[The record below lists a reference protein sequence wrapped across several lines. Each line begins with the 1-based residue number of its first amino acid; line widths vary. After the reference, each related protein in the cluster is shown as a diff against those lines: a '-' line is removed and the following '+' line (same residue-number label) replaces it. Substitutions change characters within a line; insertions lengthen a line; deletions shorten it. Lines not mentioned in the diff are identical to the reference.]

1 MEIDEIA
8 ARVVRQYWALVLVC
22 IALPLVAMALVTAKQ
37 PAQYAANARIIT
49 GYIVPASSSQADA
62 IVSQVSGIATSRIT
76 ASQAL
81 NAAGA
86 HRSLTGF
93 IANHITVSGL
103 GSSQVVDL
111 TVTDRDRHVAQKAAN
126 VLANDATI
134 ALNNVGESGLLA
146 ALKAIDSQ
154 VVELTQKRASLGLQL
169 TTNPH
174 SQQLQAKL
182 AGLDEVIA
190 NLTGDRGRLLAQAS
204 TQGRAAILDPAALP
218 PRPQSKALPQKLGL
232 AGLLGLVVGILIAAI
247 AETARPTVPGARRVG
262 RRLGAPMLGGLNQAD
277 LRGERTTGLDY
288 LGLRLRLAARHAG
301 VSAVALASVGAGREL
316 DDLSD
321 LAATLER
328 SMSHG
333 LAGAAAGAGGVG
345 DLHSIDGLSG
355 LGGSAGSSAN
365 SHDVQLGPEK
375 VTAGIARAGTLMR
388 NHQGTAK
395 QSAPLHVYPLGRSDP
410 AADTSRV
417 GLAVFVGPVARV
429 SDVAALADLVA
440 SSGWP
445 LLGVVG
451 VPRGRRR
458 AARRHPATGSP
469 VGDGGTAAGPA
480 DGRQP
485 QRGAEE
491 TSQ

>member
-1 MEIDEIA
+1 LVEIDEIA

-49 GYIVPASSSQADA
+49 GYVVPASSSQADA
-62 IVSQVSGIATSRIT
+62 IVSQVSGIATSRVT

-81 NAAGA
+81 NTAGA
-86 HRSLTGF
+86 HRSLTDF
-93 IANHITVSGL
+93 IGNHISVSGL

-126 VLANDATI
+126 VLANDATT

-154 VVELTQKRASLGLQL
+154 VVELTQKRASLGQQL
-169 TTNPH
+169 ANNPH

-204 TQGRAAILDPAALP
+204 TQGRAAVLDPAALP
-218 PRPQSKALPQKLGL
+218 PHPQSKALPQKLGL

-247 AETARPTVPGARRVG
+247 VETARPTVPGARRVG
-262 RRLGAPMLGGLNQAD
+262 RRLGAPLLGGLNHGD
-277 LRGERTTGLDY
+277 LRGERTASLDY
-288 LGLRLRLAARHAG
+288 LGLRLRLAAKHAG

-321 LAATLER
+321 LAASLER

-333 LAGAAAGAGGVG
+333 LASAGAGAGG
-345 DLHSIDGLSG
+345 DLHSLDGLSG
-355 LGGSAGSSAN
+355 LGGPAVSAAN

-375 VTAGIARAGTLMR
+375 VTAGITRAGTLVR

-395 QSAPLHVYPLGRSDP
+395 QSAPLHVYPLGQSDP
-410 AADTSRV
+410 AADAGRV
-417 GLAVFVGPVARV
+417 GLVVFVGPVARV

-458 AARRHPATGSP
+458 QASRQRSAAGSP
-469 VGDGGTAAGPA
+469 AAGPA
-480 DGRQP
+480 DSMQP
-485 QRGAEE
+485 KRGAEE
-491 TSQ
+491 NGQ